1 MAILRIWKGVVRSA
15 DEAAYL
21 DFVRATGMR
30 DYRATQ
36 GNLGA
41 LLVKRATSEGVEV
54 ATLTLW
60 ESLDA
65 IERFAG
71 KDVTLARYYP
81 EDDRFLASRPERVEH
96 YEIADGSIH
105 ESLGGFAA

>member
-1 MAILRIWKGVVRSA
+1 MGILRIWKGVVSPG
-15 DEAAYL
+15 DESAYL

-30 DYRATQ
+30 DYRATE

-41 LLVKRATSEGVEV
+41 LLVKRETSEGVEV

-60 ESLDA
+60 ESLEA

-71 KDVTLARYYP
+71 SDATLARYYP
-81 EDDRFLASRPERVEH
+81 EDDQFLLSRPERVDH
-96 YEIADGSIH
+96 YEIADASIDVAIL
-105 ESLGGFAA
+105 STAP